1 MMKAIELVL
10 VAAARAYV
18 AVFAVALML
27 AIAVLAG
34 APASDAALDMIGPS
48 VFLGVAGLVLLFP
61 LATVD
66 VSEL

>member
-18 AVFAVALML
+18 AVFAIALVL

-34 APASDAALDMIGPS
+34 LPASDAALDMIGPS
-48 VFLGVAGLVLLFP
+48 VFLGVMGFILIFP
-61 LATVD
+61 IASVD
-66 VSEL
+66 ISEL